1 LVVVGAEGS
10 QGPDLGEL
18 VGVRGFGMLG
28 EGWSPVADPSEVAE
42 ALNRA
47 HADRY
52 RLTFCPP
59 QGRDLVVIEV
69 VVEEFDGPQR
79 AVKLPPMRAG
89 GTCELEQIVDA
100 PEEAPLG
107 LEFDAQ
113 QREIYDLLA
122 AEPDQAGFE
131 VGVRLGPGWG
141 PIPAEGHLRGQTSL
155 GCARKSYGVNLEG
168 GEARPWVDGLWSD
181 EAFLVAMC
189 LDDRY
194 VNQLTADL
202 ILAELGLFPSA
213 FGLRALTLDGEA
225 RGAYLVLEEP
235 DEAALRTQARVRS
248 VIRRRNDAERA
259 RPEVKHSVGDPAA
272 ALAEYKGLVELAR
285 GLRGEALLEGLERAM
300 DLDGYLRWVALMT
313 LLENGDYVDEVLF
326 VATDATD
333 ARGEVV
339 PYFHAVGWD
348 PDDLYSACHHGGRDA
363 IPDPAGLLYC
373 AEADFDE
380 VIFAD
385 ASVYRRYVEVLED
398 LIQRLTP
405 EAFDAVLEQ
414 VWGLLWPL
422 LSQDEVRGA
431 MVEFLEDYP
440 EGATQEG
447 ARAVI
452 QGALDELS
460 TKHRARRE
468 LLQTRISAWREAHP

>member
-1 LVVVGAEGS
+1 
-10 QGPDLGEL
+10 
-18 VGVRGFGMLG
+18 
-28 EGWSPVADPSEVAE
+28 
-42 ALNRA
+42 
-47 HADRY
+47 
-52 RLTFCPP
+52 
-59 QGRDLVVIEV
+59 
-69 VVEEFDGPQR
+69 
-79 AVKLPPMRAG
+79 
-89 GTCELEQIVDA
+89 
-100 PEEAPLG
+100 
-107 LEFDAQ
+107 
-113 QREIYDLLA
+113 
-122 AEPDQAGFE
+122 
-131 VGVRLGPGWG
+131 
-141 PIPAEGHLRGQTSL
+141 
-155 GCARKSYGVNLEG
+155 
-168 GEARPWVDGLWSD
+168 
-181 EAFLVAMC
+181 
-189 LDDRY
+189 
-194 VNQLTADL
+194 
-202 ILAELGLFPSA
+202 
-213 FGLRALTLDGEA
+213 LTLAGEA